1 MITAR
6 DAAVAS
12 LVVLA
17 FTGFIIFYAFGA
29 LVSHRPPIE
38 LEHIVHDAVY
48 GQKIPIAAKLTRVG
62 FFPTYLG
69 AGIFSLLFGLVFRR
83 FFRDALFAIA
93 ALLITWQV
101 SDYFKTYFA
110 RERPS
115 GELVFHESSFSY
127 PSGHA
132 ALAMA
137 FYGAW
142 AFFIWRSPIPGPF
155 RFLICLALVAL
166 IAGVGWSRLA
176 LGAHYLADVLGGYLL
191 GFGFAALAVVA
202 SRLRSNANL

>member
-1 MITAR
+1 M
-6 DAAVAS
+6 
-12 LVVLA
+12 VLA

-38 LEHIVHDAVY
+38 LEHIVHDATY
-48 GQKIPIAAKLTRVG
+48 GIRVPLAVKLTKAG
-62 FFPTYLG
+62 LFPTYLG
-69 AGIFSLLFGLVFRR
+69 VALVTVVFGFVFKRWM
-83 FFRDALFAIA
+83 RDALFAIA
-93 ALLITWQV
+93 SLLIAWQV

-110 RERPS
+110 RSRPF
-115 GELVFHESSFSY
+115 GELVFHDASYSY

-132 ALAMA
+132 TLAMA

-142 AFFIWRSPIPGPF
+142 AFFIWRSPLPGFF
-155 RFLICLALVAL
+155 RFLICVAL
-166 IAGVGWSRLA
+166 AALIVGIGWSRLA

-202 SRLRSNANL
+202 SRLRSESHL